1 MSASTLER
9 TAQQRVRRTRTRAVS
24 PLPALAVSTLRPHEY
39 DLRPACISLVCPS
52 CRTWVP
58 ISKPGGQ
65 KPKLVPHHTEP
76 AGTENPVRCLL
87 GSNRLVILD
96 MDIERWWQRLEE
108 GVSETDG
115 RRSNRVIRKPR
126 APVAP
131 AVSQILAPLLMD
143 AQTTLKRC
151 QDHKRRCSVCANPK
165 APRCTDGDRLAR
177 LYAYKAARTDPHR
190 ATATALEEMAEQQER
205 GAWSLREL
213 QWTATAESVKRADIQ
228 RAHDALVAMRRSLPP
243 KEAGG
248 PQLTEWGRAELMS
261 AIALLA
267 TKVEQLSR

>member
-9 TAQQRVRRTRTRAVS
+9 TTQRRVRRTRTRAVN

-39 DLRPACISLVCPS
+39 DLRPTCISLVCPS

-58 ISKPGGQ
+58 INRPGSPKPT
-65 KPKLVPHHTEP
+65 LVPHHTEP
-76 AGTENPVRCLL
+76 AGTKNPVRCVL

-96 MDIERWWQRLEE
+96 VDIERWWGRLEE
-108 GVSETDG
+108 GVSQTDG
-115 RRSNRVIRKPR
+115 RRSNRVTRKPR
-126 APVAP
+126 AAVAP

-143 AQTTLKRC
+143 ASTTLKRC

-165 APRCTDGDRLAR
+165 SPRCTDGDRLAR
-177 LYAYKAARTDPHR
+177 LYAYKAARTDPRHVA
-190 ATATALEEMAEQQER
+190 ATTLEELAERREQ
-205 GAWSLREL
+205 GAWLLREL
-213 QWTATAESVKRADIQ
+213 QWAATAESVKRADIQ
-228 RAHDALVAMRRSLPP
+228 RAHDTLVAMLQSLTPE
-243 KEAGG
+243 KAGG

-267 TKVEQLSR
+267 RKVEQLSR